1 MSTLRDEL
9 RDLVLYWVDVL
20 SKITIF
26 LISVLIG
33 AWVVRAFFLLIP

>member
-9 RDLVLYWVDVL
+9 RGLVLFWADIL
-20 SKITIF
+20 SKLTII
-26 LISVLIG
+26 LVSLLIG